1 MERATTKHKIFLTSD
16 DILREIP
23 KKRTGKSRPE
33 FKGEN
38 MKNMFT
44 LYNDFVA
51 KILGKHGIYKS

>member
-1 MERATTKHKIFLTSD
+1 MA
-16 DILREIP
+16 
-23 KKRTGKSRPE
+23 KKGPAKAGPE

>member
-1 MERATTKHKIFLTSD
+1 MALSIYT
-16 DILREIP
+16 LRSYKAVVEEHNLVTLP

-44 LYNDFVA
+44 LYDDFVA
-51 KILGKHGIYKS
+51 KMLGKCVF